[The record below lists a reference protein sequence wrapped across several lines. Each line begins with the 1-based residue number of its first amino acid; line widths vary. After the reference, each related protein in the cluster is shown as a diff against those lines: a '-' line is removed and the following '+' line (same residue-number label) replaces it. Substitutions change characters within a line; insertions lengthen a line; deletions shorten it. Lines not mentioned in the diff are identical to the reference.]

1 MPGNGI
7 PFGSGPLFSPSIV
20 RRLASE
26 NVAFKDMTIDNMS
39 QSFLSPTA
47 SFTEDA
53 PGSGLKSTQQIPVD
67 WSKFENHTFFNSA
80 EANVNSAFD
89 TIINYYPFDG
99 NRREIDKFNSDLTG
113 FEKYIFS
120 RFPKNLGY
128 LNFS

>member
-1 MPGNGI
+1 MPGNGN

-67 WSKFENHTFFNSA
+67 WSSDAIQEYTIGFCYDYWGHGAPASET
-80 EANVNSAFD
+80 NVVNAA
-89 TIINYYPFDG
+89 
-99 NRREIDKFNSDLTG
+99 
-113 FEKYIFS
+113 
-120 RFPKNLGY
+120 
-128 LNFS
+128 